1 MADQSS
7 IPGTSLWLMEHY
19 RPGADKTE
27 LRRRMARLRE
37 AVVALDRTGRT
48 VQILAAAIVPT
59 DEAVVCVLRAPS
71 ADDVRAICRRS
82 RVRLDRL
89 TLAVPDEPQ
98 GSED

>member
-7 IPGTSLWLMEHY
+7 TLGSSLWLMEHY
-19 RPGADKTE
+19 RPGADTTE

-48 VQILAAAIVPT
+48 VEIVAAAIVPT
-59 DEAVVCVLRAPS
+59 GEAFVCVFRAPS
-71 ADDVRAICRRS
+71 ADHVREICRQS

-89 TLAVPDEPQ
+89 TLAVPDEPP